1 MVVETITDFDSDST
15 IITFSI
21 LNLQAEQEEF
31 RAKFQLARPEAV
43 SFEKWTL
50 MERIYNL

>member
-21 LNLQAEQEEF
+21 LNLQAEQEGF
-31 RAKFQLARPEAV
+31 MAKFQLTGPVAT
-43 SFEKWTL
+43 SS
-50 MERIYNL
+50 